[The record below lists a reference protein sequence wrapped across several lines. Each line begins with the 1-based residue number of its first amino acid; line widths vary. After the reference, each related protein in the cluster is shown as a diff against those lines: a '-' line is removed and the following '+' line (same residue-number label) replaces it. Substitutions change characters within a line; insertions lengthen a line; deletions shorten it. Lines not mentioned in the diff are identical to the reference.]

1 MCQNFTGIVKTA
13 ATDNVRNIRCGTTC
27 RCPGDITPRQTLRR
41 SGGCLKRQ
49 LNLTARS
56 ESAVSKSLMI
66 EILVR
71 AGTFR
76 MRLEQAVIRQAGIY
90 PGRNRDVFYQKR

>member
-1 MCQNFTGIVKTA
+1 
-13 ATDNVRNIRCGTTC
+13 VRHHLPLPWRYH
-27 RCPGDITPRQTLRR
+27 PRQTLRR

-76 MRLEQAVIRQAGIY
+76 MRLEQAVIRQAGISRPK
-90 PGRNRDVFYQKR
+90 PGCLLSEAVADSDIKTVNGV